1 MKRIILSILAA
12 TAVLTCA
19 ASCSDNLKSGIVD
32 LTPDEKPGEEE
43 EFEYP
48 SSYQLN
54 HPCALVTSADIDR
67 VKNQIALASP
77 SDPVY
82 VSYTNFCKSP
92 YAQAGRK
99 AFPVEIIIRGDATGI
114 GEGKENYGL
123 ISEDA
128 ASAYQLA
135 LRWRLTGET
144 KYADDAVRILNAWVD
159 VCKKID
165 AKDNNQYLCAGF
177 QGYTLGNAGEL
188 LRDYEGWEHTEQN
201 DFKTWLRNVWIA
213 KNEWFIDNHG
223 GSGVCD
229 LHYWS
234 NWELANLASMLAIGI
249 YLEDYALIT
258 KVYRNFR
265 EGKGSG
271 CINNIVPF
279 DPISDPDGHGM
290 IAQSMESGRDQ
301 GHATLVASMSAE
313 LCKMAWNIGRDFWGM
328 NDNRMLA
335 MFEYTA
341 KYNVMP
347 SGSFICVTMPFT
359 HYSYCPPGCG
369 CSGKHGA
376 EHDVVSADGRGK
388 MRPCWEMIYDHY
400 VHNAKLDR
408 DELYYVKLFADQ
420 LRYTNGVLTGD
431 GGSGD
436 SRYGNT
442 SAAFD
447 QIGWGTMMF
456 YRGE

>member
-1 MKRIILSILAA
+1 MKRIILSILSA

-32 LTPDEKPGEEE
+32 LTPDEKPSEEE

-99 AFPVEIIIRGDATGI
+99 ANPVAIIIRGDATGI
-114 GEGKENYGL
+114 GDGKENYGL

-135 LRWRLTGET
+135 LRWKLTGET

-188 LRDYEGWEHTEQN
+188 LRDYEGWEQADQN

-265 EGKGSG
+265 EGRGSG
-271 CINNIVPF
+271 CIKNIVPY
-279 DPISDPDGHGM
+279 DPIVDPDGHGM

-313 LCKMAWNIGRDFWGM
+313 LCKMAWNIGLDFWGM

-369 CSGKHGA
+369 CSGNHGA

-400 VHNAKLDR
+400 VHNAKLDE
-408 DELYYVKLFADQ
+408 DEVYYVKLFADQ

>member
-12 TAVLTCA
+12 TAVLTSA
-19 ASCSDNLKSGIVD
+19 ASCSGNLKQGIVD

-54 HPCALVTSADIDR
+54 HPCALVTAADIDR

-92 YAQAGRK
+92 YSQAGRK
-99 AFPVEIIIRGDATGI
+99 ANPVEIIIRGDATGI

-188 LRDYEGWEHTEQN
+188 LRDYEGWEQADQN

-265 EGKGSG
+265 EGRGSG
-271 CINNIVPF
+271 CIKNIVPY
-279 DPISDPDGHGM
+279 DPIADPDGHGM

-313 LCKMAWNIGRDFWGM
+313 LCKMAWNIGLDFWGM

-369 CSGKHGA
+369 CSGNHGA

-400 VHNAKLDR
+400 VHNAKLDE
-408 DELYYVKLFADQ
+408 DEVYYVKLFADQ